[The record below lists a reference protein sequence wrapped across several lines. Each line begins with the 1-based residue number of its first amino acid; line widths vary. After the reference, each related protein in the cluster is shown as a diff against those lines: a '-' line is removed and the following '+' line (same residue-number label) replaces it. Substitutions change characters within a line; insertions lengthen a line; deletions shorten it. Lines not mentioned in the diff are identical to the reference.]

1 MQCYLQISADK
12 STRCRALKIARHPS
26 GHAICHPQ
34 VGTGVE
40 SLVQFKDVYR
50 KFKHA
55 ANLLI
60 DTTGA
65 PSEALSSG
73 QATSQS
79 GGTAGGGGAAAR
91 PDLSTVNS
99 RGIRS
104 SSLVLRPTEDTH
116 LNRFLSKTRSAL
128 RRKGKILHR
137 MLVGRWGW
145 LLAADIYLAY
155 HYNGATSTWY

>member
-1 MQCYLQISADK
+1 M
-12 STRCRALKIARHPS
+12 
-26 GHAICHPQ
+26 
-34 VGTGVE
+34 
-40 SLVQFKDVYR
+40 QFKDVYR

-137 MLVGRWGW
+137 MLVGRWGGFW
-145 LLAADIYLAY
+145 PRTFTWRTTTMGQHLHGIEYNILLNPFYVFMIREVDGLIGVFTAD
-155 HYNGATSTWY
+155 ST

>member
-1 MQCYLQISADK
+1 M
-12 STRCRALKIARHPS
+12 
-26 GHAICHPQ
+26 
-34 VGTGVE
+34 
-40 SLVQFKDVYR
+40 QFKDVYR